1 MISDPIFADA
11 TISDPLDRHLRD
23 DEIDADFLEA
33 LEAVGSPLP
42 ASRAGRNG
50 DSQQHDEGLTKG
62 PKILCLETLRPRTVN
77 ELLLDSTTPPV
88 SIVERILIA
97 GTLLLIAGAP
107 KVGKTWLALLLALCI
122 VTGKPFLGF
131 AVPERKKVLYL
142 GGEGS
147 DPTLKKR
154 FQTALAFFP
163 GIEEA
168 DLDNLSILST
178 LGRVKYDT
186 PVAKDAIT
194 GWAEPADV
202 VIFDPAFRFQSKGD
216 ENSHADARVVQDFI
230 DGLKA
235 AGKTVVVVHHTR
247 KAGPVDGGI
256 AEIRGAGWGEFAD
269 SALVLNR
276 KKVELLNRF
285 ILHFDLRHDEPVDD
299 MELSKE
305 GPLFIVADVGKR
317 IVTSDDVV
325 AVLVD
330 ARGKVEGRTAMVEA
344 LARRTG
350 CTATSSTPKDAIL
363 KAEKDGRIGHTKIP
377 GSNKNIY
384 FLKVD
389 PE

>member
-1 MISDPIFADA
+1 MMGDPIFADA
-11 TISDPLDRHLRD
+11 GLPDLPDRQLRD
-23 DEIDADFLEA
+23 DEIDEDFIEA
-33 LEAVGSPLP
+33 LDAVGSAIPN
-42 ASRAGRNG
+42 SRIGGNG
-50 DSQQHDEGLTKG
+50 GHHPET
-62 PKILCLETLRPRTVN
+62 PTAAEILALDTMRPRTTTD
-77 ELLLDSTTPPV
+77 LLLDATPPPV

-122 VTGKPFLGF
+122 VTGRPFLGF
-131 AVPERKKVLYL
+131 AVTERKKVLYL

-147 DPTLKKR
+147 DPTLRKR

-163 GIEEA
+163 GIEDA
-168 DLDNLSILST
+168 DLDNLLILST

-186 PVAKDAIT
+186 PAAQEAIMR
-194 GWAEPADV
+194 WVEPADV
-202 VIFDPAFRFQSKGD
+202 LIVDPDFRFRSKGD
-216 ENSHADARVVQDFI
+216 ENSHADAREVQDFI

-235 AGKTVVVVHHTR
+235 AGKTVIVVHHTR

-269 SALVLNR
+269 SALVLQR
-276 KKVELLNRF
+276 KKAESLDRF
-285 ILHFDLRHDEPVDD
+285 ILKFDLRHDEPVDD
-299 MELSKE
+299 MELMKE

-325 AVLVD
+325 AVLDD
-330 ARGKVEGRTAMVEA
+330 AGGRIEGRTAMIEA

-350 CTATSSTPKDAIL
+350 CSVTSSTPKEAIL
-363 KAEKDGRIGHTKIP
+363 KAERDGRIRRTTLP
-377 GSNKNIY
+377 GSKRNIY
-384 FLKVD
+384 FLKGA

>member
-1 MISDPIFADA
+1 MMDDPIFADA
-11 TISDPLDRHLRD
+11 GIPDPPDRFLRD
-23 DEIDADFLEA
+23 EENPFKEIDLEDTA
-33 LEAVGSPLP
+33 PDG
-42 ASRAGRNG
+42 NG
-50 DSQQHDEGLTKG
+50 DARRHAEVLKKG
-62 PKILCLETLRPRTVN
+62 PEILCLETPPRTVTD
-77 ELLLDSTTPPV
+77 LLLDSTPPPV

-131 AVPERKKVLYL
+131 AVTERKKVLYL

-147 DPTLKKR
+147 DPTLRKR

-163 GIEEA
+163 GIEDA
-168 DLDNLSILST
+168 DLDNLLILST

-186 PVAKDAIT
+186 PAAQDAIMR
-194 GWAEPADV
+194 WVEPADV
-202 VIFDPAFRFQSKGD
+202 LIVDPDFRFRSKGD
-216 ENSHADARVVQDFI
+216 ENSHADARAVQDFI

-235 AGKTVVVVHHTR
+235 AGKTVIVVHHTR

-269 SALVLNR
+269 SAIVLQR
-276 KKVELLNRF
+276 KKAESLDRF
-285 ILHFDLRHDEPVDD
+285 ILKFDLRHDEPVDD
-299 MELSKE
+299 MELAKE

-325 AVLVD
+325 AVLDD
-330 ARGKVEGRTAMVEA
+330 AGGRVEGRTAMIEA

-350 CTATSSTPKDAIL
+350 CSVTSSTPKEAIL
-363 KAEKDGRIGHTKIP
+363 KAERDGRIRRTTLP
-377 GSNKNIY
+377 GSKKNIY
-384 FLKVD
+384 FLKGG

>member
-1 MISDPIFADA
+1 MDAMIAPFSD
-11 TISDPLDRHLRD
+11 DRLLQD
-23 DEIDADFLEA
+23 DEIDADFIG
-33 LEAVGSPLP
+33 AVEEVGAAIPHG
-42 ASRAGRNG
+42 RAGGNG
-50 DSQQHDEGLTKG
+50 GRHPETSTAAE
-62 PKILCLETLRPRTVN
+62 ILALDMMRPRTTN
-77 ELLLDSTTPPV
+77 DLLLDSTPPPV

-107 KVGKTWLALLLALCI
+107 KVGMTWLALLLALCI

-131 AVPERKKVLYL
+131 AVTERKKVLYL

-147 DPTLKKR
+147 DATLRKR

-163 GIEEA
+163 GVEDA
-168 DLDNLSILST
+168 DLDSLLILST

-186 PVAKDAIT
+186 PAAQDAIT
-194 GWAEPADV
+194 RWAEPADV
-202 VIFDPAFRFQSKGD
+202 VIVDPDFRFRSKGD
-216 ENSHADARVVQDFI
+216 ENSHADARMVQDFI

-269 SALVLNR
+269 SALVLQR
-276 KKVELLNRF
+276 KKAESLDRF
-285 ILHFDLRHDEPVDD
+285 VLKFDLRHDEPVDD
-299 MELSKE
+299 LELTKE

-317 IVTSDDVV
+317 IVSSDDVV
-325 AVLVD
+325 AVLDD
-330 ARGKVEGRTAMVEA
+330 AGGRVEGRTAMIEA

-350 CTATSSTPKDAIL
+350 CSPTSSTPKEAIL
-363 KAEKDGRIGHTKIP
+363 KAERDGRIRRTTLP
-377 GSNKNIY
+377 GSKRNIY
-384 FLKVD
+384 FLKGA

>member
-1 MISDPIFADA
+1 MMDDPIFADA
-11 TISDPLDRHLRD
+11 GLPDPPDRQLRD
-23 DEIDADFLEA
+23 DEIDDDFLEA
-33 LEAVGSPLP
+33 LDAVGSPLP
-42 ASRAGRNG
+42 VRRPGGNG
-50 DSQQHDEGLTKG
+50 GQHPET
-62 PKILCLETLRPRTVN
+62 PTAAEILALDTMQPRTTTD
-77 ELLLDSTTPPV
+77 LLLDSTPPPV

-147 DPTLKKR
+147 DPTLRKR

-163 GIEEA
+163 GVEDA
-168 DLDNLSILST
+168 DLGNLLSLST

-186 PVAKDAIT
+186 PAAQEAIMR
-194 GWAEPADV
+194 WVEPADV
-202 VIFDPAFRFQSKGD
+202 LIVDPDFRFRSKGD
-216 ENSHADARVVQDFI
+216 ENSHADARAVQDFI

-235 AGKTVVVVHHTR
+235 DGKTVIVVHHTR

-269 SALVLNR
+269 SAIVLQR
-276 KKVELLNRF
+276 KKAESLDRF
-285 ILHFDLRHDEPVDD
+285 VLKFDLRHDEPVDD
-299 MELSKE
+299 MELAKE

-325 AVLVD
+325 AVLDD
-330 ARGKVEGRTAMVEA
+330 AGGRVEGRTAMIEA

-350 CTATSSTPKDAIL
+350 CSVTSSTPKEAIL
-363 KAEKDGRIGHTKIP
+363 KAERDGRIRRTTLP
-377 GSNKNIY
+377 GSKRNIY
-384 FLKVD
+384 FLKGA